1 MEAVWT
7 FLLATVVLQTATT
20 ETQAGNSFFGLSIGM
35 TVVAGAITA
44 GRTSRP
50 ATAFQCIFSHI
61 LHSSHFR
68 WCVQSGRGHG
78 HPHGTIYN
86 YFDLLLLFFHVYLF

>member
-44 GRTSRP
+44 GRTSP
-50 ATAFQCIFSHI
+50 FSATAFLPSVFFLIFCIPAISGGVFNPAVGTGI
-61 LHSSHFR
+61 LTVRF
-68 WCVQSGRGHG
+68 
-78 HPHGTIYN
+78 
-86 YFDLLLLFFHVYLF
+86 LFIF